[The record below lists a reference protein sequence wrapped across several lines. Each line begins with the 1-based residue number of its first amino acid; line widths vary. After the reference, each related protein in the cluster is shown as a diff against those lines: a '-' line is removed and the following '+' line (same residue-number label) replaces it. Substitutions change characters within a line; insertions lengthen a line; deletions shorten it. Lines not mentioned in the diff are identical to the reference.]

1 MNCTVRSLV
10 SKLQLIYS
18 LLWNHYTA
26 APGTFGLTF
35 RHFANTAMGKV
46 TPANAIA
53 NANDS
58 FSPSMYASTTPGSSS
73 AEKTARNWVAPVA
86 TTKAGLTPGARIGTR
101 ASNRLVYAAWPA
113 ETKKAPP
120 IVWKTERAVNKT
132 VLRLRRTKDSVLTKR
147 DRSDGRYFRDFDE
160 GLVGNNGYLD

>member
-1 MNCTVRSLV
+1 
-10 SKLQLIYS
+10 
-18 LLWNHYTA
+18 
-26 APGTFGLTF
+26 
-35 RHFANTAMGKV
+35 MGKV

-73 AEKTARNWVAPVA
+73 AENTARNWVAPVA

-120 IVWKTERAVNKT
+120 IVWKTEQT
-132 VLRLRRTKDSVLTKR
+132 ISGIVLRHRHINDKVLTKCN
-147 DRSDGRYFRDFDE
+147 RSDGRYFRDFDE
-160 GLVGNNGYLD
+160 GLVGNNGYLDG